1 MHKDQAGASMSIHED
16 IVIVRAC
23 MRRIMMSTGGGSMSR
38 RAHEKHEA

>member
-16 IVIVRAC
+16 IVRAC